1 MLKNYRWLP
10 PMLLVLGVWISAPA
24 CAVPI
29 HSPRGDYRQN
39 VERRAYDQ
47 GHRKGFD
54 RGRDDARHGRP
65 QQYERYKEYRT
76 ADDGYRRDDGDRDIY
91 RGVFRQGF
99 RDGYVQAFNERR
111 EENGRNRR
119 R

>member
-1 MLKNYRWLP
+1 MLKSCRWLT
-10 PMLLVLGVWISAPA
+10 PMLFALGAWIATPA
-24 CAVPI
+24 CVASI

-65 QQYERYKEYRT
+65 LQYQRYKEYRN
-76 ADDGYRRDDGDRDIY
+76 ADDGYRRDDGDREIY
-91 RGVFRQGF
+91 RGVFRRGF
-99 RDGYVQAFNERR
+99 RDGYMQAFSERR
-111 EENGRNRR
+111 DGDGRNRR